1 MGEGVAEVPSDRCGF
16 LHTSYRMH
24 PSVCSFISDTFYDS
38 QLRAAE
44 ECSTIQLG
52 DSGVGLS

>member
-52 DSGVGLS
+52 DSGS